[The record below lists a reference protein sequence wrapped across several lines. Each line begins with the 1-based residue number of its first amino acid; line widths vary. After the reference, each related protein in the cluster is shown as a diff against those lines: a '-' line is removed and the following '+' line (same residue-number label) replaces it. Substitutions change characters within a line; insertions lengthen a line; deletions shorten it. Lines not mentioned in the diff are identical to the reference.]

1 MAILKGD
8 LKDYNTKETIE
19 AGLFYTLYIPL
30 YKGAELDDIVDP
42 ITGECIIL
50 DGLDDRFSY
59 IDKDI
64 LFNGMVTRAGSI
76 IREQGGRIRE
86 FNEFVFELPEIYE
99 PLTGRI
105 IKIS

>member
-1 MAILKGD
+1 M
-8 LKDYNTKETIE
+8 
-19 AGLFYTLYIPL
+19 
-30 YKGAELDDIVDP
+30 
-42 ITGECIIL
+42 
-50 DGLDDRFSY
+50 DDRFSY